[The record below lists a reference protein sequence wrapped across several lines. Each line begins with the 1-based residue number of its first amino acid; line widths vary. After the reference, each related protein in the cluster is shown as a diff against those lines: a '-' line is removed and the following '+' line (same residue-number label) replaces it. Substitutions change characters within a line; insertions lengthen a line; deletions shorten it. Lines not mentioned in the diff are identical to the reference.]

1 MRRAVTAAGRHLAR
15 VEELISR
22 ALLALLVLLVFVPA
36 VTRTFNRPII
46 WSIEIAQLLFA
57 WLAFLGAN
65 QAMRAGAHIGV
76 DVLTRH
82 LPPRLRKAVALFN
95 LGLIAAFLAALLWY
109 GIELTFV
116 SVDRRFMTTN
126 LSFAFATV
134 AAPLG
139 AALLLLTTT
148 GRIAAVL
155 RGGPDAGEGN
165 GEGRDEGGDEGRDE
179 EGTPGANPPHP
190 EMTMR
195 PLGEAR
201 PGVGAR
207 PEPGTDRHDPHALG
221 HARLRDHRGAGAAG
235 TWPRSSPG
243 CPRTRCW
250 CCSSS
255 SASSWSRGCSSRA
268 PSWCCCSP
276 RLLVPIVRQL
286 GIDDVHF
293 GVLMVILVGLGS
305 MTPPVGVIM
314 YTVCGLLNVKTD
326 QYVRESLPFI
336 LAILVL
342 ITILALLPDLV
353 LFLSAPRLWILSGGI
368 LSGGD

>member
-1 MRRAVTAAGRHLAR
+1 MRRAVAAAGRHLAR

-36 VTRTFNRPII
+36 VTRTFNRPVI

-95 LGLIAAFLAALLWY
+95 LGIIAAFLAALLWF
-109 GIELTFV
+109 GVELTFV

-155 RGGPDAGEGN
+155 RGGPDGGEEN
-165 GEGRDEGGDEGRDE
+165 GDGQDEDWDEGRDE
-179 EGTPGANPPHP
+179 DGDSRSDSAPSRSDDDDAP
-190 EMTMR
+190 
-195 PLGEAR
+195 AR
-201 PGVGAR
+201 RG
-207 PEPGTDRHDPHALG
+207 EPGG
-221 HARLRDHRGAGAAG
+221 RGPAKAGDGPA
-235 TWPRSSPG
+235 
-243 CPRTRCW
+243 
-250 CCSSS
+250 
-255 SASSWSRGCSSRA
+255 
-268 PSWCCCSP
+268 
-276 RLLVPIVRQL
+276 
-286 GIDDVHF
+286 
-293 GVLMVILVGLGS
+293 
-305 MTPPVGVIM
+305 
-314 YTVCGLLNVKTD
+314 
-326 QYVRESLPFI
+326 
-336 LAILVL
+336 
-342 ITILALLPDLV
+342 
-353 LFLSAPRLWILSGGI
+353 
-368 LSGGD
+368 

>member
-36 VTRTFNRPII
+36 VTRTFNRPVI

-109 GIELTFV
+109 GVELTFV

-179 EGTPGANPPHP
+179 EGDEGRDEEGDSRSESAPSRDADAPARRGTPGGRGPA
-190 EMTMR
+190 
-195 PLGEAR
+195 EA
-201 PGVGAR
+201 GDG
-207 PEPGTDRHDPHALG
+207 
-221 HARLRDHRGAGAAG
+221 
-235 TWPRSSPG
+235 
-243 CPRTRCW
+243 
-250 CCSSS
+250 
-255 SASSWSRGCSSRA
+255 SA
-268 PSWCCCSP
+268 
-276 RLLVPIVRQL
+276 
-286 GIDDVHF
+286 
-293 GVLMVILVGLGS
+293 
-305 MTPPVGVIM
+305 
-314 YTVCGLLNVKTD
+314 
-326 QYVRESLPFI
+326 
-336 LAILVL
+336 
-342 ITILALLPDLV
+342 
-353 LFLSAPRLWILSGGI
+353 
-368 LSGGD
+368 

>member
-15 VEELISR
+15 VEEFIAR
-22 ALLALLVLLVFVPA
+22 ILLALLVLLVFVPA
-36 VTRTFNRPII
+36 VTRTFNRPVI

-165 GEGRDEGGDEGRDE
+165 GEGGDEGGDEGRDE
-179 EGTPGANPPHP
+179 EGDSRSESAPSRDDDAP
-190 EMTMR
+190 
-195 PLGEAR
+195 AR
-201 PGVGAR
+201 
-207 PEPGTDRHDPHALG
+207 
-221 HARLRDHRGAGAAG
+221 RGAPGGRRPAGAG
-235 TWPRSSPG
+235 DG
-243 CPRTRCW
+243 
-250 CCSSS
+250 
-255 SASSWSRGCSSRA
+255 SA
-268 PSWCCCSP
+268 
-276 RLLVPIVRQL
+276 
-286 GIDDVHF
+286 
-293 GVLMVILVGLGS
+293 
-305 MTPPVGVIM
+305 
-314 YTVCGLLNVKTD
+314 
-326 QYVRESLPFI
+326 
-336 LAILVL
+336 
-342 ITILALLPDLV
+342 
-353 LFLSAPRLWILSGGI
+353 
-368 LSGGD
+368 

>member
-15 VEELISR
+15 VEELIAR
-22 ALLALLVLLVFVPA
+22 ILLALLVLLVFVPA
-36 VTRTFNRPII
+36 VTRTFNRPVI

-109 GIELTFV
+109 GVELTFV

-148 GRIAAVL
+148 GRIAAAL

-165 GEGRDEGGDEGRDE
+165 GEGRDEGRDEDGDEGRDEGRDE
-179 EGTPGANPPHP
+179 EGDSRSESAPSRDDDAP
-190 EMTMR
+190 
-195 PLGEAR
+195 AR
-201 PGVGAR
+201 
-207 PEPGTDRHDPHALG
+207 
-221 HARLRDHRGAGAAG
+221 RGAPGGRRPAGAG
-235 TWPRSSPG
+235 DG
-243 CPRTRCW
+243 
-250 CCSSS
+250 
-255 SASSWSRGCSSRA
+255 SA
-268 PSWCCCSP
+268 
-276 RLLVPIVRQL
+276 
-286 GIDDVHF
+286 
-293 GVLMVILVGLGS
+293 
-305 MTPPVGVIM
+305 
-314 YTVCGLLNVKTD
+314 
-326 QYVRESLPFI
+326 
-336 LAILVL
+336 
-342 ITILALLPDLV
+342 
-353 LFLSAPRLWILSGGI
+353 
-368 LSGGD
+368 

>member
-36 VTRTFNRPII
+36 VTRTFNRPVI

-165 GEGRDEGGDEGRDE
+165 GEGGDEGGDEGRDE
-179 EGTPGANPPHP
+179 EGDSRSESAPSRDDDAP
-190 EMTMR
+190 
-195 PLGEAR
+195 AR
-201 PGVGAR
+201 
-207 PEPGTDRHDPHALG
+207 
-221 HARLRDHRGAGAAG
+221 RGAPGGRGPAGAG
-235 TWPRSSPG
+235 DG
-243 CPRTRCW
+243 
-250 CCSSS
+250 
-255 SASSWSRGCSSRA
+255 SA
-268 PSWCCCSP
+268 
-276 RLLVPIVRQL
+276 
-286 GIDDVHF
+286 
-293 GVLMVILVGLGS
+293 
-305 MTPPVGVIM
+305 
-314 YTVCGLLNVKTD
+314 
-326 QYVRESLPFI
+326 
-336 LAILVL
+336 
-342 ITILALLPDLV
+342 
-353 LFLSAPRLWILSGGI
+353 
-368 LSGGD
+368 

>member
-36 VTRTFNRPII
+36 VTRTFNRPVI

-165 GEGRDEGGDEGRDE
+165 GEGGDEGGDEGRDE
-179 EGTPGANPPHP
+179 EGDSRSESAPSRDDDAP
-190 EMTMR
+190 
-195 PLGEAR
+195 AR
-201 PGVGAR
+201 
-207 PEPGTDRHDPHALG
+207 
-221 HARLRDHRGAGAAG
+221 RGAPGGRRPAGAG
-235 TWPRSSPG
+235 DG
-243 CPRTRCW
+243 
-250 CCSSS
+250 
-255 SASSWSRGCSSRA
+255 SA
-268 PSWCCCSP
+268 
-276 RLLVPIVRQL
+276 
-286 GIDDVHF
+286 
-293 GVLMVILVGLGS
+293 
-305 MTPPVGVIM
+305 
-314 YTVCGLLNVKTD
+314 
-326 QYVRESLPFI
+326 
-336 LAILVL
+336 
-342 ITILALLPDLV
+342 
-353 LFLSAPRLWILSGGI
+353 
-368 LSGGD
+368 